1 MIIISGVMNKMSKRL
16 IKIIVAGILII
27 AIGAITMGCSLLYP
41 ASTTTATTAAGQT
54 TATTEPPSGWR
65 AIFSS
70 YGTWIWLIILAVAFY
85 FLLIRPQ
92 RTRTKKAQE
101 LMGNLK
107 RGDEIVTIGGIYGRI
122 KDVREDTIIITIAGG
137 VDIKITKSA
146 IAKTISSAQG
156 TDTTK

>member
-1 MIIISGVMNKMSKRL
+1 MSKRL
-16 IKIIVAGILII
+16 IKIIIANVLII

-41 ASTTTATTAAGQT
+41 TSTTTAATVAGQT
-54 TATTEPPSGWR
+54 TTTTAAPATGWR

-92 RTRTKKAQE
+92 RTRSKKAQE
-101 LMGNLK
+101 LMSSLK
-107 RGDEIVTIGGIYGRI
+107 RGDEIVTIGGIFGRI

-137 VDIKITKSA
+137 VDVKITKSA
-146 IAKTISSAQG
+146 IARTISSAQG
-156 TDTTK
+156 TDTGTR